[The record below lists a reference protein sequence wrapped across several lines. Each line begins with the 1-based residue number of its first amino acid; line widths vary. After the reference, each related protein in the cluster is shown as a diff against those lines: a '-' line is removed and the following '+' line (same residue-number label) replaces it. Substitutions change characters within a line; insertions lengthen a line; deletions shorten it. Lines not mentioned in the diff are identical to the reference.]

1 MYKKNYLRFVII
13 LLLPFIKDTFILIS
27 IGMIIYL
34 YFINEK
40 KTSFFSLS
48 IFLVFGYIFEK
59 NIVSRSIL
67 RKVLQC
73 KDVTEMED
81 VLGIRFSEKP
91 FGQKSILRIN
101 LELDEMRAQDKAIY
115 KLNADKRNK
124 LKKLLLSIV
133 SKIESMNDSE

>member
-1 MYKKNYLRFVII
+1 
-13 LLLPFIKDTFILIS
+13 
-27 IGMIIYL
+27 
-34 YFINEK
+34 
-40 KTSFFSLS
+40 
-48 IFLVFGYIFEK
+48 
-59 NIVSRSIL
+59 
-67 RKVLQC
+67 
-73 KDVTEMED
+73 MED